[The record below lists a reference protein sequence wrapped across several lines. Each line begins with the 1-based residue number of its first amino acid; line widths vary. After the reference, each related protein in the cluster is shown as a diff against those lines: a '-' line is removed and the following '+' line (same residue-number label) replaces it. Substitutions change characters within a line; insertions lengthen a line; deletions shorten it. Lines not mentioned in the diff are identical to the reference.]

1 MQEFGNKFMAK
12 DYKSSQ
18 NKSPPKE
25 TDKQKVASPDKEEEK
40 KDHIDMKKMNSN
52 NSSQQSL
59 K

>member
-25 TDKQKVASPDKEEEK
+25 TDKQKVASPNKEEEK
-40 KDHIDMKKMNSN
+40 KDHPDMKKMNSN
-52 NSSQQSL
+52 NSS
-59 K
+59 